1 MTRGGLTRGEAIA
14 KGAVA
19 VAAVSGLDMVAP
31 YVGRAL
37 AKSGSDVQALNLL
50 LKFEHM
56 QVAIYGRAIQQLKP
70 SGSLKELLETLA
82 KQEDEHV
89 EALSG
94 EVRRL
99 GGKPEPKG
107 SYAFSYRGAYTLLR
121 LAFEIEDAT
130 IAAYNGAIPKLKS
143 NDSVALAA
151 SIVQVE
157 GRHAAAIRIQRK
169 QEPAPEAFD
178 AARREIDALSSVER
192 FAGPWI
198 YY

>member
-1 MTRGGLTRGEAIA
+1 MSGRSVTRGDAIA

-19 VAAVSGLDMVAP
+19 VAGVWGFGAVGP
-31 YVGRAL
+31 YLGRAL
-37 AKSGSDVQALNLL
+37 AKSAGDVDALNLL

-56 QVAIYGRAIQQLKP
+56 QVAIYSSAIQQLKP

-99 GGKPEPKG
+99 GGRPEPKG

-143 NDSVALAA
+143 KHLMALAA

-157 GRHAAAIRIQRK
+157 GRHAAALRIERK

-178 AARREIDALSSVER
+178 AARTEIDALSSIER
-192 FAGPWI
+192 FSGPSI